1 MSATA
6 SSISALLSRR
16 AQQQQ
21 PDLHA
26 YPLVDDDVEAPGDR
40 VAICHLLVE
49 AVVHVASSGGRPW
62 SAVRFDYDKLSAG
75 HAPRCGSEQAGSDL
89 VSHGTPGACTVRIV
103 DPATCVESPAG
114 VVGEIW
120 VHGDNVAAGY
130 WRNPELT
137 EHTFGARLP
146 HPSPGTPAAISVST
160 DDGEQP
166 VRRSTCAERYRQL
179 EFARLEVCA

>member
-16 AQQQQ
+16 AQQQPEQ
-21 PDLHA
+21 HA
-26 YPLVDDDVEAPGDR
+26 YPMIDDDVDARGDR
-40 VAICHLLVE
+40 VAICHGL
-49 AVVHVASSGGRPW
+49 AQAMVHVASSAGRPW

-75 HAPRCGSEQAGSDL
+75 HAQRCGSEQAGSDL
-89 VSHGTPGACTVRIV
+89 VSHGTPRACTVRIV
-103 DPATCVESPAG
+103 DPATCAESRAG
-114 VVGEIW
+114 MVGEIW
-120 VHGDNVAAGY
+120 VHGDNVAAAY

-146 HPSPGTPAAISVST
+146 DPSPGTPAAISVST

-166 VRRSTCAERYRQL
+166 VRRSTCAERYRQHQ
-179 EFARLEVCA
+179 FARLEVCA

>member
-1 MSATA
+1 VVGGPFRRRQIVGRSCA
-6 SSISALLSRR
+6 ALRKRTSRFR
-16 AQQQQ
+16 
-21 PDLHA
+21 
-26 YPLVDDDVEAPGDR
+26 
-40 VAICHLLVE
+40 
-49 AVVHVASSGGRPW
+49 
-62 SAVRFDYDKLSAG
+62 
-75 HAPRCGSEQAGSDL
+75 L

-166 VRRSTCAERYRQL
+166 VRRSTCAERYRQH
-179 EFARLEVCA
+179 EFARLEVCV